1 MEIKQLTIGITLDQ
15 EDRNRAIEINEML
28 RNILSHSTEDS
39 VLSISGNRWS
49 MNDIRY
55 LQLQL
60 SVIATTTEMTL
71 ENPDLSMY
79 EDTEPDVEYSVE
91 GE

>member
-49 MNDIRY
+49 MDDIRY

-79 EDTEPDVEYSVE
+79 EDAEPDVEYSVE

>member
-49 MNDIRY
+49 MDDIRY

-71 ENPDLSMY
+71 ENPDLIMY
-79 EDTEPDVEYSVE
+79 EDTEPDVEYCVE

>member
-39 VLSISGNRWS
+39 VLSISGNRWT
-49 MNDIRY
+49 MDDIRY

>member
-49 MNDIRY
+49 MDDIRY

>member
-49 MNDIRY
+49 MDDIRY

-60 SVIATTTEMTL
+60 SVIATTTEITL